1 MWSRVTGA
9 IRWVAPSRCGSCRCR
24 MVPQAL
30 QPELV
35 TVLWCPWLYMRAYL
49 GMPQN
54 GVCAQ
59 NGGARRGCICSR
71 DTSRA
76 APSVRRGGRRGRRGR
91 EFGLENGR

>member
-35 TVLWCPWLYMRAYL
+35 TVLWCPWLYMCAYL

-59 NGGARRGCICSR
+59 NGG
-71 DTSRA
+71 
-76 APSVRRGGRRGRRGR
+76 RGGVAYVAVTHRAPRRPCGEGV
-91 EFGLENGR
+91 GGVGGVGSLV